1 VKLLARLAVVVLL
14 TVAPAI
20 SVSQRA
26 HASPSCPQGPG
37 IQGCNRKGRVEITG
51 RDSSHPPSRGDRGAT
66 GPVVQPVGAH
76 RFVTCSA
83 GATGQ
88 LAAAGD
94 PTAAADGA
102 ACAGEQQRCAATT
115 QQAGRRAVA
124 TIRLQKGADGAWFLN
139 GWVCRAVGPPAVTPA
154 MVLQEASRLVP
165 ATPIG
170 LAPRTRTLVNIETVM
185 WLDARPQTQL
195 APVAILGQ
203 RVVITL
209 GLDRVDWTFG
219 DGRSDAGTT
228 PGTPYDAR
236 NDPCTTKQCGD
247 YYGHTYTTT
256 GTVIVTALASW
267 RVTFRVG
274 SGPVARIPGTVTGP
288 ASQATVEVVE
298 ARSVLVPNPTSS

>member
-1 VKLLARLAVVVLL
+1 MSNNSIASCDGTQEV
-14 TVAPAI
+14 TV
-20 SVSQRA
+20 
-26 HASPSCPQGPG
+26 
-37 IQGCNRKGRVEITG
+37 TG
-51 RDSSHPPSRGDRGAT
+51 RSGSEGTADKTGSG

-83 GATGQ
+83 GAAGQ

-102 ACAGEQQRCAATT
+102 ACTGEQQRCAATT
-115 QQAGRRAVA
+115 QQAGRTAMA
-124 TIRLQKGADGAWFLN
+124 TIRLQKGADGAWSLN

-185 WLDARPQTQL
+185 WLDARPQNQL
-195 APVAILGQ
+195 APVTILGQ

-219 DGRSDAGTT
+219 DGRADAGTT

-256 GTVIVTALASW
+256 GTMIVTALASW

-274 SGPVARIPGTVTGP
+274 NGPVARIPGTVTGP
-288 ASQATVEVVE
+288 ASQATVQVIE